1 MQIDRDM
8 IEHMDHVALDI
19 DPEKFIGGAILT
31 KQETED
37 LTVLAGRLLVTPR
50 YGQEV
55 TNILMAMLKPKDYEP
70 EPYLS

>member
-19 DPEKFIGGAILT
+19 EPEEFIDGALLT
-31 KQETED
+31 KKEAEA
-37 LTVLAGRLLVTPR
+37 LTFLAGRLLVTVG

-55 TNILMAMLKPKDYEP
+55 TDMLMDMLKPKEYEP
-70 EPYLS
+70 EPNLG